1 MNEMMTLLILSV
13 IDAIILVFGIY
24 LIFSGI
30 KMKKTKEPGTLVLT
44 EEEVKKCQQK
54 EALADFFYWREE
66 VMGVVFAVFGTIRLL
81 DKFVLKIG
89 GILDVALMVTLLITA
104 LWFFKC
110 LQTARA
116 NFLS

>member
-1 MNEMMTLLILSV
+1 MNEMMTLLILSS

-30 KMKKTKEPGTLVLT
+30 RMKKTKEPGTLVLT
-44 EEEVKKCQQK
+44 EEEVKRCLQK
-54 EALADFFYWREE
+54 EALAEFFCWREE
-66 VMGVVFAVFGTIRLL
+66 VMGVVFVMFGTIRLL

-89 GILDVALMVTLLITA
+89 GMLDIALMVILLITA